1 MQQRQDKII
10 AYLAQF
16 DEASVQELAEH
27 CSVSIETIRRDLN
40 RLDKNGC
47 YTAHMVGRLVIR
59 KEISDVHLVL
69 AYEQIAKLN
78 DILQK
83 MLSLIYNQNP

>member
-40 RLDKNGC
+40 RLDKNGLLHR
-47 YTAHMVGRLVIR
+47 TWWGG
-59 KEISDVHLVL
+59 
-69 AYEQIAKLN
+69 
-78 DILQK
+78 
-83 MLSLIYNQNP
+83 